1 MSSAVSWLRVPEVSP
16 RTVWQFGRVSP
27 CFAHCFAQSLL
38 IASLSPSLPRG
49 CEKRS
54 PHLISP
60 LPLPPSPFPFPLSPF
75 PFPAPFSFSVASRPT
90 ERGLSTS
97 TPFLHAQPRQKHEL
111 RQISATRSS
120 GYAPRT
126 PEWLHDLLGC
136 ALPEARASQE
146 RGTIADDDDDDGDTI
161 TGTSTSSISK
171 HTQQQQH
178 RTSLRTKASA
188 SARSNKNTSGG
199 GGGRH
204 RYVEQ

>member
-1 MSSAVSWLRVPEVSP
+1 MKTDPELFCRVGFRPPGPPGVTCPGVRATSLKSP
-16 RTVWQFGRVSP
+16 PPILIFSP
-27 CFAHCFAQSLL
+27 
-38 IASLSPSLPRG
+38 
-49 CEKRS
+49 
-54 PHLISP
+54 P
-60 LPLPPSPFPFPLSPF
+60 LPLPLPFHSFRRLPFPLSF
-75 PFPAPFSFSVASRPT
+75 PGFPRPRFHLASLPVPPNKKRV
-90 ERGLSTS
+90 GHLNSTS

-111 RQISATRSS
+111 RQISATRSG